1 VNPIGHALG
10 VPVYQIQKFGVP
22 PKRGTAA
29 SHMDMVACPTFD
41 FGHMVVA
48 GMHNDTAYM
57 DMVVEVSMMLVVVV
71 LAGQHLGSIYPAL
84 LDEKT

>member
-1 VNPIGHALG
+1 VNPIGLALG

-22 PKRGTAA
+22 TKRGIAA
-29 SHMDMVACPTFD
+29 SHMDMVACRTFD

-48 GMHNDTAYM
+48 GMHNDTTYM